1 MKNNMARQIDT
12 ETKELLNVIIE
23 AISEKKGEDIVSL
36 NLSKIDGTVTD
47 FFVITNAN
55 SSTQVDA
62 IAHEVERTTREKLKQ
77 KVWKKEGYE
86 NSQWILLDYGSVVVH
101 VFQTPYREF
110 YKLEEL
116 WADAEIT
123 NHN

>member
-1 MKNNMARQIDT
+1 MAREIDK
-12 ETKELLNVIIE
+12 ETIELLNVIIE
-23 AISEKKGEDIVSL
+23 AISEKKGENIQSL

-62 IAHEVERTTREKLKQ
+62 IAQEIERTTREKLKQ

-86 NSQWILLDYGSVVVH
+86 NSQWILLDYGSIVVH

-116 WADAEIT
+116 WADAEII
-123 NHN
+123 NYN